1 MWACPNSDDNNTST
15 RHIWVCLLSDGAH
28 PWQLAQSS
36 SSTDTSSKAVRM
48 LRVTIKISCP
58 LPSHDATPVEAA
70 VPDPTTPASG
80 PHHTPLSTGA
90 MAHHTVGEEDIG
102 LVPAGETREKQNFF
116 CRCEITITFKPK
128 QNYLFFTVLPGM
140 TYIVDFFM
148 FLNVKK
154 NLCSVFFFYF
164 SADTERSPLAEEEQ
178 RLLKD
183 TVSQTVQAVLCLLG
197 KHTERRIWIQQPP

>member
-1 MWACPNSDDNNTST
+1 
-15 RHIWVCLLSDGAH
+15 
-28 PWQLAQSS
+28 
-36 SSTDTSSKAVRM
+36 
-48 LRVTIKISCP
+48 
-58 LPSHDATPVEAA
+58 
-70 VPDPTTPASG
+70 
-80 PHHTPLSTGA
+80 

-197 KHTERRIWIQQPP
+197 KHTERRI

>member
-15 RHIWVCLLSDGAH
+15 RHIWVCLLGDGAH

-183 TVSQTVQAVLCLLG
+183 TVSQTKQAVLCLLG

>member
-1 MWACPNSDDNNTST
+1 
-15 RHIWVCLLSDGAH
+15 
-28 PWQLAQSS
+28 
-36 SSTDTSSKAVRM
+36 
-48 LRVTIKISCP
+48 
-58 LPSHDATPVEAA
+58 
-70 VPDPTTPASG
+70 
-80 PHHTPLSTGA
+80 
-90 MAHHTVGEEDIG
+90 
-102 LVPAGETREKQNFF
+102 
-116 CRCEITITFKPK
+116 
-128 QNYLFFTVLPGM
+128 M